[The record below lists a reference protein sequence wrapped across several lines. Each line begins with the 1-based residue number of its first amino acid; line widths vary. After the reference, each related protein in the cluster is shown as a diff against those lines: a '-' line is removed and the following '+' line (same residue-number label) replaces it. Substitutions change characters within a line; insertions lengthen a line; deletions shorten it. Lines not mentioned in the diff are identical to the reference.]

1 MRTRHLNKL
10 KADNMPIYKYNCKNC
25 GLFTEFQLIKEKYD
39 NCPKCG
45 EEVEL
50 VIGKPGIQFKG
61 KGFYSNS

>member
-1 MRTRHLNKL
+1 
-10 KADNMPIYKYNCKNC
+10 MPIYKYNCKNC